1 MAFWGRER
9 WLAEGGTGIGDCPV
23 KPWNVDRVEAAG
35 YRLSVG
41 HEHFVNNDGSST
53 VAKLEHE
60 DTFVVKPGQFA
71 FILTK
76 EKVSISKSAIGFISI
91 RASIKFKG
99 LVNVSGFQV
108 DPGFSGNLVF
118 AVFNAGPRHI
128 NLREGQEIFSLWIA
142 DLDKTVSD
150 EFEGTG
156 KIPNK
161 LDKIP
166 IDVVN
171 DIAGDAMTAY
181 QLSDRLAKVEDY
193 NRTIKLWVT
202 RVFYALVLIGTLLGA
217 AYKDDLEKLISTGGK
232 STIEQQDAP
241 ALEGPQKDVGEGA
254 AGQDG

>member
-1 MAFWGRER
+1 M
-9 WLAEGGTGIGDCPV
+9 DCPV
-23 KPWNVDRVEAAG
+23 EPWHVDKVEAAG

-41 HEHFVNNDGSST
+41 RECFVNNDGSST
-53 VAKLEHE
+53 VEKLDNEQ
-60 DTFVVKPGQFA
+60 TFVVRPGQFA

-76 EKVSISKSAIGFISI
+76 EKVSIPKSAIGFISI

-142 DLDKTVSD
+142 DLDKTVD
-150 EFEGTG
+150 ENFEGTG
-156 KIPNK
+156 KIPNN

-171 DIAGDAMTAY
+171 GIAGDAMTAY
-181 QLSDRLAKVEDY
+181 QLSERLAKVEEY
-193 NRTIKLWVT
+193 NKSIKLWFS
-202 RVFYALVLIGTLLGA
+202 RAFYAFTFVGLLLGA
-217 AYKDDLEKLISTGGK
+217 AYKDDLAKLISPDEIKMVDRPGRSK
-232 STIEQQDAP
+232 SDEPHSGVDR
-241 ALEGPQKDVGEGA
+241 
-254 AGQDG
+254 

>member
-9 WLAEGGTGIGDCPV
+9 WLAEGGSGIGDCPV
-23 KPWNVDRVEAAG
+23 KPWKVEKVEAAG

-41 HEHFVNNDGSST
+41 RELFVNNDGSST
-53 VAKLEHE
+53 VVKLEDDE
-60 DTFVVKPGQFA
+60 AFVVKPGQFA

-91 RASIKFKG
+91 RASVKFQG

-108 DPGFSGNLVF
+108 DPGFYGNLVF

-142 DLDKTVSD
+142 DLDQKID
-150 EFEGTG
+150 DDFEGTG

-171 DIAGDAMTAY
+171 NIAGDAMTAY
-181 QLSDRLAKVEDY
+181 QLSERLAKVEDY
-193 NRTIKLWVT
+193 NRNIKLWVT
-202 RVFYALVLIGTLLGA
+202 RVFYAMALIGALLGA
-217 AYKDDLEKLISTGGK
+217 AYKDDLAKLISSGEEKSVDHQSQSKPEEAPDKATVGPKVEGG
-232 STIEQQDAP
+232 
-241 ALEGPQKDVGEGA
+241 
-254 AGQDG
+254 

>member
-1 MAFWGRER
+1 MAFWGRDR
-9 WLAEGGTGIGDCPV
+9 WLAEGGSGIGDCPV

-53 VAKLEHE
+53 VAKLERE

-142 DLDKTVSD
+142 DLDKTVED

-181 QLSDRLAKVEDY
+181 QLSERLAKVEDY

-202 RVFYALVLIGTLLGA
+202 RVFYALALISALLGA
-217 AYKDDLEKLISTGGK
+217 AYKDDLAKLISTGHK
-232 STIEQQDAP
+232 STVDQRDDTTPERTP
-241 ALEGPQKDVGEGA
+241 SDVSDGGA
-254 AGQDG
+254 GKNG